1 MIYMIDKVY
10 YNVTVKQKNM
20 DLNIYYIL
28 TAVFLWIEILVQT
41 SEISVKL

>member
-20 DLNIYYIL
+20 DLNIYYTL
-28 TAVFLWIEILVQT
+28 TAVFLWIEILVQI

>member
-1 MIYMIDKVY
+1 MIYVIDKVY

>member
-1 MIYMIDKVY
+1 MIYMINKVY

>member
-1 MIYMIDKVY
+1 MINKVY

-28 TAVFLWIEILVQT
+28 TAVFLWIEILVQI

>member
-28 TAVFLWIEILVQT
+28 TAVFLWIEILVQI